1 MSPEEAA
8 ELLRVGRSTVYDL
21 MRTTTP
27 FKGRE
32 VRANPGPRGAAVGAS
47 SRSRRSRRLVSIKI
61 GRRRLIPAG
70 AVTAYIESLVA
81 DGAA

>member
-21 MRTTTP
+21 M
-27 FKGRE
+27 
-32 VRANPGPRGAAVGAS
+32 
-47 SRSRRSRRLVSIKI
+47 RSRRLVSIKI

-70 AVTAYIESLVA
+70 AVTAYIDGLVA
-81 DGAA
+81 EGAA